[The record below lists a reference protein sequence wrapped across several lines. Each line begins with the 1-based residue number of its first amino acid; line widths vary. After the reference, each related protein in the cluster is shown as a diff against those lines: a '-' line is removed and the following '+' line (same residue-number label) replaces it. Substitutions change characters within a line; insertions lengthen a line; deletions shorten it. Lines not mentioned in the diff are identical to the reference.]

1 MAQKEKE
8 SELYISRTTVAVAA
22 LASAKLAKGEARLH
36 LLEFM
41 VVNLESI
48 GLTCEE
54 VGISVDD
61 VVATRQRGERELFRK
76 EASRWDP
83 RLSKKNQSE
92 S

>member
-1 MAQKEKE
+1 MARKEKE

-22 LASAKLAKGEARLH
+22 LASAKLAKGEERLR

-41 VVNLESI
+41 VMNLESL

-61 VVATRQRGERELFRK
+61 VVATRQRGEREVYRGAK
-76 EASRWDP
+76 
-83 RLSKKNQSE
+83 
-92 S
+92 